1 MPFHRKCRGSAPHTV
16 VIVVLYAFRFLFWHF
31 VFHFSLSAFSLF
43 LPDLRQDC
51 CNKDGCRAELG
62 FIIYAK
68 HSFFLFGR
76 QQSSQSVLN
85 LNVCSRHL
93 STSLMLLD
101 ISLFAST
108 HVHCSFGAQRR
119 RRLGRR
125 RQPKLSLSVCLCFID
140 EISFHFL
147 LLPFLPWSS
156 SLSKLDLLFLL
167 LLLLLLLLRSVCVL
181 FSVLHVAV
189 W

>member
-1 MPFHRKCRGSAPHTV
+1 M
-16 VIVVLYAFRFLFWHF
+16 
-31 VFHFSLSAFSLF
+31 FHFSLSAFSLF

-119 RRLGRR
+119 RLGRR

-147 LLPFLPWSS
+147 LPPFLLQWS
-156 SLSKLDLLFLL
+156 SLSKLDL
-167 LLLLLLLLRSVCVL
+167 LLLLLLLLRSVCAL
-181 FSVLHVAV
+181 SCMWQCGSVLA
-189 W
+189 